1 MTDTRSG
8 PGRVLYLRMGAT
20 SMVNPQS
27 PALDAVSHIDA
38 YDFADTDLSNV
49 RGILVSMSAD
59 QRFLATQA
67 AKFEE
72 FIHRGGRV
80 ALMGHP
86 VVKFLPKQGDFRTL
100 DYAAPAELH
109 LSPGAPHPVWTGV
122 DFLDV
127 SARRGITGF
136 YARGYTLNHPPGAI
150 ITSRIGPEKL
160 PVDYV
165 YAHGRGRVLI
175 HPGIELGVFADDGN
189 TAARIH
195 PQLIDWLMLR

>member
-1 MTDTRSG
+1 MTDTQSG

-27 PALDAVSHIDA
+27 PALGAVTHIDA
-38 YDFADTDLSNV
+38 YDFADADLSGV
-49 RGILVSMSAD
+49 SGILISMAVD
-59 QRFLATQA
+59 QQFLGTQTG
-67 AKFEE
+67 KFEE

-80 ALMGHP
+80 AVMGHP
-86 VVKFLPKQGDFRTL
+86 VVKFLPKQGDFRKL
-100 DYAAPAELH
+100 DYAAPTELY
-109 LSPGAPHPVWTGV
+109 LSPGDPHPVWAGV

-136 YARGYTLNHPPGAI
+136 YARGYTLNHPAGAI
-150 ITSRIGPEKL
+150 IASRIGPERL
-160 PVDYV
+160 PADYV

-175 HPGIELGVFADDGN
+175 HPGIEVGVFAGDGN

-195 PQLIDWLMLR
+195 PQLIDWLMSR